1 MPASEQLSFPRR
13 DFLKGALAAGALTL
27 PAAAWAQDA
36 TVNPLD
42 SANEPVRRLL
52 VLASQNAFVRLTS
65 PEGFWKSRVARF
77 GLPVLFRKT
86 PSNAGGPLGS
96 NAFREQL
103 QHRLNILAE
112 TGARG
117 AAPVVAE
124 AARRLAVGDPLVIL
138 RGKPTA
144 ATSQLRLEMASQ
156 VVDAMI
162 PPLEQAIVAAADP
175 IVAQAVAQLVGVKP
189 FDVAKAIALGADN
202 GTWYEIGLAE
212 AAIRANPALT
222 NDPVLVA
229 ALRPA

>member
-1 MPASEQLSFPRR
+1 MPATGYRPIPRR
-13 DFLKGALAAGALTL
+13 NFLAGAVAAGLLTWPGVGL
-27 PAAAWAQDA
+27 AQIAASNPADGAVDA
-36 TVNPLD
+36 
-42 SANEPVRRLL
+42 VRRLL
-52 VLASQNAFVRLTS
+52 VLASQNAFVRLTA

-86 PSNAGGPLGS
+86 GGNAAGPLGS

-117 AAPVVAE
+117 AAPVVADG
-124 AARRLAVGDPLVIL
+124 ARRLAVGDPLAIL

-162 PPLEQAIVAAADP
+162 PPLEQAIVTAADP

-222 NDPVLVA
+222 NDPVLIA